1 MESPQ
6 RMECHR
12 CGAGDLELD
21 PGYPSWRRVTS
32 DCKPW
37 PAGGQLA
44 LCRDCHLVQAPATR
58 AWEAGAREI
67 YEHYAI
73 YHQSDGAE
81 QSVFRPGDGQG
92 RLRSDALVQ
101 ALAGEVSLP
110 PSGRLLDV
118 GCGNGSFLRAWNRLG
133 RSWTLCGLEVN
144 DRHRVAIEAIPGVS
158 ALYVGDYRGVPG
170 QFDLVSLIHVL
181 EHLPSPQTVLI
192 GLRSKIKAGGLLL
205 VQVPDCAQN
214 PFMLLV
220 ADHCSHFAVR
230 GLATLVEASG
240 FQVMHATNQWI
251 SKEVTVV
258 ARRTTQAASRACP
271 PMPSDEAGLVFA
283 GGAWLEQVV
292 DRAATA
298 KTARGFGIFGTSI
311 AATWLQTQLG
321 GAATFFVDEDPNRI
335 GRRLLGQPILS
346 PAQIP
351 SGATVYVALPQP
363 LASAVAARV
372 ARSDRTLIVPPGRER

>member
-1 MESPQ
+1 
-6 RMECHR
+6 MECHQ
-12 CGAGDLELD
+12 CGAGDLQLD

-37 PAGGQLA
+37 PAGGTLA
-44 LCRDCHLVQAPATR
+44 LCRGCHLVQAPATP
-58 AWEAGAREI
+58 AWQAEAQEI
-67 YEHYAI
+67 YRQYAI

-81 QSVFRPGDGQG
+81 QSVFRPSDGQAI
-92 RLRSDALVQ
+92 LRSDALVQ

-110 PSGRLLDV
+110 ASGRLLDV

-133 RSWTLCGLEVN
+133 RSWTLCGLEVS
-144 DRHRVAIEAIPGVS
+144 DRHRAVIEAIPGVS
-158 ALYVGDYRGVPG
+158 ALYVGDYHDVPG
-170 QFDLVSLIHVL
+170 EFDLVSLIHVL
-181 EHLPSPQTVLI
+181 EHLPSPQTVLT
-192 GLRSKIKAGGLLL
+192 GLRSKIKAEGLLL
-205 VQVPDCAQN
+205 VQVPDCARN

-240 FQVMHATNQWI
+240 FHVLRATNNWI

-258 ARRTTQAASRACP
+258 ARRATQPASRACP
-271 PMPSDEAGLVFA
+271 PLPGDEASLVFA

-292 DRAATA
+292 ARAAPA

-346 PAQIP
+346 PAEIP
-351 SGATVYVALPQP
+351 SGATVFVALPQP
-363 LASAVAARV
+363 LAGAVAARL
-372 ARSDRTLIVPPGRER
+372 SQPGLTLVVPPGRDG

>member
-1 MESPQ
+1 
-6 RMECHR
+6 MECHQ
-12 CGAGDLELD
+12 CGAGDLQLD
-21 PGYPSWRRVTS
+21 PAYPSWPRVTS

-44 LCRDCHLVQAPATR
+44 LCHGCHLVQAPATPTWQ
-58 AWEAGAREI
+58 AEAREI
-67 YEHYAI
+67 YRQYAI

-92 RLRSDALVQ
+92 ILRSDALVQ
-101 ALAGEVSLP
+101 TLAGEVSLP
-110 PSGRLLDV
+110 ASGRLLDV

-144 DRHRVAIEAIPGVS
+144 DRHKAAVEAIPGVS
-158 ALYVGDYRGVPG
+158 SLYVGDYRDVPDE
-170 QFDLVSLIHVL
+170 FDLVSLVHVL

-192 GLRSKIKAGGLLL
+192 GLRSKIKAEGLLL

-220 ADHCSHFAVR
+220 ADHCSHFGVQ

-240 FQVMHATNQWI
+240 FQVMHATNRWI

-258 ARRTTQAASRACP
+258 ARRTPQPASLACSP
-271 PMPSDEAGLVFA
+271 LPGDEAGLVFG
-283 GGAWLEQVV
+283 GGAWLERVV
-292 DRAATA
+292 AQAGAA
-298 KTARGFGIFGTSI
+298 KQARGFGIFGTSI

-321 GAATFFVDEDPNRI
+321 GAASFFVDEDPNRV
-335 GRRLLGQPILS
+335 GRRFLGKPILS

-351 SGATVYVALPQP
+351 SAASIYVALPQP
-363 LASAVAARV
+363 LAGAVAGRLARP
-372 ARSDRTLIVPPGRER
+372 DRRLIVPPVRER